1 MAAHMLY
8 EISLC
13 RTLSLLSQAAASR
26 RIHLH
31 TDYGGVAHS
40 VVVGV
45 KGFEPRSRTP
55 QNSQIIE
62 PPWRNSLL
70 C

>member
-1 MAAHMLY
+1 MLY

-13 RTLSLLSQAAASR
+13 RTLSLLSHKLHSR

-40 VVVGV
+40 VVVGE
-45 KGFEPRSRTP
+45 KGLEPASNAP
-55 QNSQIIE
+55 KQPDYMYGALEIHYFAN
-62 PPWRNSLL
+62 
-70 C
+70 